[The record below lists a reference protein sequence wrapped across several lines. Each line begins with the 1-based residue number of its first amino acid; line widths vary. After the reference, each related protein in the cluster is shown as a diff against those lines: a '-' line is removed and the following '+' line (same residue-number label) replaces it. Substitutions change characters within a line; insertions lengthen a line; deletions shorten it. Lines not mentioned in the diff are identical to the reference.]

1 MSTVYDARIERVLCN
16 MEQEG
21 LSQILV
27 TSTAVSYTH
36 LDVYKRQSISLP
48 ATAALSAATAAK
60 NPSPAVPDKARN

>member
-27 TSTAVSYTH
+27 TSTAS
-36 LDVYKRQSISLP
+36 VYYLTGVWVEPMER
-48 ATAALSAATAAK
+48 
-60 NPSPAVPDKARN
+60 

>member
-27 TSTAVSYTH
+27 TSTASVYYLTGVWVEPMERLLCLLYT
-36 LDVYKRQSISLP
+36 S
-48 ATAALSAATAAK
+48 
-60 NPSPAVPDKARN
+60 PSPRDCS